1 MTEVPDTGLP
11 IEAVMAELHDA
22 LADRGVATLVAE
34 PGAGKTTV
42 VPLRLLEAPWLDGRR
57 ILVLEPRR
65 LAARAAAAR
74 LATLAGDH
82 VGGLVG
88 LATRDERRRS
98 DRTRIEVVTEGV
110 LTRRLQHD
118 PTLGGV
124 GAIVFDEFHERS
136 LPADLGL
143 ALTLD
148 VRRSLRPDLRVL
160 VMSATLDAGR
170 LAALLG
176 GEEPPA
182 PIIEAEGR
190 TFPVEVSWQ
199 PRRQRDRLEP
209 AVVGAVRTALRSAG
223 SVLVFLPG
231 MGEIRRVE
239 RALGDAELGP
249 DIDVAVLHGSLPVDR
264 QDAAIS
270 PAPTGRRKVVLSTDV
285 AETSLTVEGI
295 TTVVDAGLARVPR
308 FDAGTGMTALTTIP
322 AARSSA
328 EQRAGRAGRLGPGA
342 AIRLW
347 SKMEHAARPAFGAP
361 EITQVDLASF
371 ALELALWGLDDP
383 AALALL
389 DQPPRRAW
397 EEALALLRLLG
408 ALDGDGRPTDT
419 GRRLAQLPLHP
430 RLGRMIVEHAEGPH
444 GRLACELAA
453 LVEDRDVLRGRPEE
467 VPTDLTLRLELLG
480 DPTSRHRL
488 ADGGALRRA
497 RQRAD
502 DLARRAGVSG
512 EAVQAEAAGAVL
524 CSAFPD
530 RVAIRRGTRSRGR
543 FLLRSGAGAWVATDD
558 QLADAELVVAAELDG
573 RRKESRI
580 RLAAPLDLSDLLARF
595 GDAIV
600 ERSTL
605 RWDTDRDD
613 LVARTE
619 RRLDGIPLATVEGRP
634 PPGEATVDALVH
646 HVRLHRLR
654 PLGWSV
660 AASRYRSRLAFLH
673 RGDPDGWPDVGDDAL
688 IERLDEW
695 IAPFLDRATGRADLE
710 ALDLVMLLGT
720 LLDWDQSMR
729 LGEAA
734 PTTIDVPGGRTVDI
748 DYDGEHPA
756 IAVRP
761 QELFGT
767 AETPSIHG
775 GRTPLQL
782 HLLSPADRPI
792 QITSDLAGFWSG
804 SWHDVRRDLAGRYPK
819 HAWPEDPLAA
829 PPHRR

>member
-1 MTEVPDTGLP
+1 MDVPNTGLP
-11 IEAVMAELHDA
+11 IEAVVPDLRQA
-22 LADRGVATLVAE
+22 LADRGVAALVAE

-42 VPLRLLEAPWLDGRR
+42 VPLRLLREPWLDGRR

-74 LATLAGDH
+74 LAALAGDH

-88 LATRDERRRS
+88 LTTRDESRRS

-110 LTRRLQHD
+110 LTRRLQND
-118 PTLGGV
+118 PALADV
-124 GAIVFDEFHERS
+124 GIVVFDEFHERS

-148 VRRSLRPDLRVL
+148 ARRSLRDDLRIL
-160 VMSATLDAGR
+160 VMSATLDAAR
-170 LAALLG
+170 LADLLG
-176 GEEPPA
+176 GDGPPV
-182 PIIEAEGR
+182 PIVEAEGR
-190 TFPVEVSWQ
+190 TFPVEITWR
-199 PRRQRDRLEP
+199 PRKQRDRLEP
-209 AVVGAVRTALRSAG
+209 AVVGAVRSALQGDG

-239 RALGDAELGP
+239 RALGEAGLAN
-249 DIDVAVLHGSLPVDR
+249 DVDVTVLHGSLPIDR
-264 QDAAIS
+264 QDQAIS
-270 PAPTGRRKVVLSTDV
+270 PSPAGRRKVVLSTDV

-308 FDAGTGMTALTTIP
+308 FDAGTGMTALTTVP

-361 EITQVDLASF
+361 EITQVDLAGL
-371 ALELALWGLDDP
+371 ALELALWGVDDP
-383 AALALL
+383 ASLPFLDEPPKRAWDEAIALL
-389 DQPPRRAW
+389 TA
-397 EEALALLRLLG
+397 LG
-408 ALDGDGRPTDT
+408 ALDADGRPTDT
-419 GRRLAQLPLHP
+419 GRRLAGLPLHP
-430 RLGRMIVEHAEGPH
+430 RLGRMIVEHADGPH

-453 LVEDRDVLRGRPEE
+453 LVEDRDVLRGRPDE
-467 VPTDLTLRLELLG
+467 VPADLTIRLGLLH
-480 DPTSRHRL
+480 DHTRRHPL
-488 ADGGALRRA
+488 ADGGAIRRA
-497 RQRAD
+497 RERAG
-502 DLARRAGVSG
+502 DLARRASVSG
-512 EAVQAEAAGAVL
+512 HGADPDAAGAVL

-530 RVAIRRGTRSRGR
+530 RIAIRRGTRSRGR
-543 FLLRSGAGAWVATDD
+543 FLLRSGGGAWVSTDD

-573 RRKESRI
+573 KRKESRI
-580 RLAAPLDLSDLLARF
+580 RLAAPLDQADLLARF
-595 GDAIV
+595 GDDVI
-600 ERSTL
+600 ERTTVG
-605 RWDTDRDD
+605 WDTERDD

-619 RRLDGIPLATVEGRP
+619 RRLDGIPLATHTGRP
-634 PPGEATVDALVH
+634 PAGPDTVEALLH
-646 HVRLHRLR
+646 HVRVNGLR
-654 PLGWSV
+654 PLGWTTG
-660 AASRYRSRLAFLH
+660 ASRYRSRLAFLH
-673 RGDPDGWPDVGDDAL
+673 RGDPETWPDVGDEAL
-688 IERLDEW
+688 LDRLDEW
-695 IAPFLDRATGRADLE
+695 VAPFLERATGRADLE
-710 ALDLVMLLGT
+710 ALDVVMALGT
-720 LLDWDQSMR
+720 LLDWDLSFR
-729 LGEAA
+729 LGDLA
-734 PTTIDVPGGRTVDI
+734 PETIDVPSGRAVDI

-819 HAWPEDPLAA
+819 HAWPEDPLTAT
-829 PPHRR
+829 PHRK